1 MIIATSLD
9 FIPERRVRVHAKNL
23 SLLFRESLTK
33 LKNNQFEIT
42 LDLDYDQLTLGDIF
56 SLGYDKK

>member
-42 LDLDYDQLTLGDIF
+42 LDLDYD
-56 SLGYDKK
+56 